1 MAQEFKTPE
10 DDFVDPLQ
18 NFDPPEYDD
27 PIQQALVDRQVSE
40 LQIQP
45 FTAVTPDTTVEAAM
59 KELVGGDVACLMV
72 AKDDRLCG
80 IFSDRDVLDKVA
92 LEYES
97 VSQKPVSEFMES
109 DPVFVYDTDSSAAA
123 LAVMAI
129 SGYRHVPVLNLSD
142 RLVGIL
148 SPQRVTKFLRE
159 SLANC

>member
-1 MAQEFKTPE
+1 MADEFKTPE
-10 DDFVDPLQ
+10 DEFVDPLE

-27 PIQQALVDRQVSE
+27 PIQQALVERPVGA
-40 LQIQP
+40 LQTQP
-45 FTAVTPDTTVEAAM
+45 FTSVTPDTTIEAAM
-59 KELVGGDVACLMV
+59 KGLVGGDVACLMV
-72 AKDDRLCG
+72 AEDDRLCG
-80 IFSDRDVLDKVA
+80 VFSDRDVLDKVA

-129 SGYRHVPVLNLSD
+129 SGYRHVPVLDLND

-148 SPQRVTKFLRE
+148 SPQRITRFLRE